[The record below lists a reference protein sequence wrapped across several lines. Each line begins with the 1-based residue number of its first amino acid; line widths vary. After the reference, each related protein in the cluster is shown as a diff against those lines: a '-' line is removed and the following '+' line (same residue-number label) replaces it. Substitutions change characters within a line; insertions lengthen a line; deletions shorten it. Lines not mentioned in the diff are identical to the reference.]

1 MQKPDDLVVY
11 DAVPIPLN
19 FNHGESSNNVETN
32 YSDSRNY
39 IQRENYVHS
48 DGYFAEM
55 SEEDQ
60 KPIIRDG
67 GSLQHDALF
76 QDEENGCG
84 VKEERTANLQ
94 SSDNIFETGF
104 PVESSYFGGE
114 AFLDPNSNLVH
125 NDGLYLET
133 NDLSNTQQDGF
144 DFEDYLTFFDEDDE
158 NAQNLT
164 FDPSLFMGTE
174 DVIPDQ
180 EELFLKV

>member
-11 DAVPIPLN
+11 DAIPIPFNL
-19 FNHGESSNNVETN
+19 NHGESSNNVETN
-32 YSDSRNY
+32 YSDSRTH
-39 IQRENYVHS
+39 IQTEI
-48 DGYFAEM
+48 GYF

-67 GSLQHDALF
+67 GSLQHDDALF
-76 QDEENGCG
+76 QDEGNGCG
-84 VKEERTANLQ
+84 VLDERTANLQ
-94 SSDNIFETGF
+94 SSDNIFETDF
-104 PVESSYFGGE
+104 PVESNYFGGE
-114 AFLDPNSNLVH
+114 AFLDPNSNLVQ

-133 NDLSNTQQDGF
+133 NDLSNTL
-144 DFEDYLTFFDEDDE
+144 DFEDYLTFFDEEDE

-164 FDPSLFMGTE
+164 FDPSLFMGTA